1 MVGVDIAAAAAIDV
15 EIVAGVVFGLVVVD
29 IAAAAALAVVFFCL
43 WAFLPSRLSLPC
55 LCSLLTPHMGVFA
68 KYFEV
73 YRWAENQF
81 WSGFMWSYLP
91 VEN

>member
-43 WAFLPSRLSLPC
+43 WAFLPSRLSFR
-55 LCSLLTPHMGVFA
+55 VF
-68 KYFEV
+68 V
-73 YRWAENQF
+73 RC
-81 WSGFMWSYLP
+81 
-91 VEN
+91 